1 MKWTVLVD
9 NRTNNPTFE
18 TEHGLS
24 ILLETEKHSIL
35 LDTGASDMLMRNAE
49 RLGKD
54 LSTVDYVFV
63 SHGHSD
69 HAGGL
74 KHFMEINKKAKV
86 IVSPEAISGRFFS
99 KRGNLH
105 SITTEWPEI
114 GDDRLFLI
122 DQTCEIAKGFHVIA
136 HIPQIHP
143 MPKGNMNLY
152 VQDAHGEYIHD
163 DFRHEL
169 ALYIEGLL
177 FTGCAHS
184 GLENILD
191 ACPWPVH
198 TVVGGF
204 HLLDGQETEEEVNA
218 LGQRLKALYPH
229 TQFYTSHCTGD
240 AVFVFLQGVMGNKLH
255 PFSCGTTICNMTDNI
270 SLVGITPDDKE
281 QFILDNQRAF
291 KYGAQTMFGMRD
303 DRMEEGEEVISRKT
317 IERSMN
323 GEQAETY
330 RIVCDG
336 NVVGG
341 LILQIDRQQAKG
353 ELEILFV
360 NPEAHSKGI
369 GQAAWKAVEAMH
381 PEIRVWETIT
391 PYFEKRN
398 IHFYVNRL
406 GFHVV
411 EFWNKFHHGP
421 AVPEDIEEDWSED
434 DEMFVFRKVIES
446 VLK

>member
-1 MKWTVLVD
+1 MRWTVLSD
-9 NRTNNPTFE
+9 NRTNNPAFE

-24 ILLETEKHSIL
+24 ILLETERHNIL
-35 LDTGASDMLMRNAE
+35 LDTGASNMYIRNAE
-49 RLGKD
+49 RLGID
-54 LSTVDYVFV
+54 LSRVDYVFI

-74 KHFMEINKKAKV
+74 KHFMAINKKAKV
-86 IVSPEAISGRFFS
+86 IVSPDAISGKFFS
-99 KRGNLH
+99 KRGLLH
-105 SITTEWPEI
+105 SITTAWPEI
-114 GDDRLFLI
+114 PRERLLAIELSGSIGDDI
-122 DQTCEIAKGFHVIA
+122 YVIA
-136 HIPQIHP
+136 HIPHIHP
-143 MPKGNMNLY
+143 MPEGNRHLF
-152 VQDAHGEYIHD
+152 VQDMRGQYIQD

-169 ALYIEGLL
+169 ALYTDGLL

-184 GLENILD
+184 GLENILA
-191 ACPWPVH
+191 ACPLPVN

-204 HLLDGQETEEEVNA
+204 HLLDNHEDETKLEE
-218 LGQRLKALYPH
+218 LSHRLADTYPQ
-229 TQFYTSHCTGD
+229 TQFYTSHCTGGVAF
-240 AVFVFLQGVMGNKLH
+240 AVLQGVMGDKIH

-270 SLVGITPDDKE
+270 RLVSITPDDKE

-291 KYGAQTMFGMRD
+291 KYGAQTAFGMRD

-317 IERSMN
+317 IERCMN
-323 GEQAETY
+323 GERAETY

-341 LILQIDRQQAKG
+341 LILQIDQQHAKG

-360 NPEAHSKGI
+360 NPEVHSKGI

-381 PEIRVWETIT
+381 PEIRVWETMT

-406 GFHVV
+406 GFHIV
-411 EFWNKFHHGP
+411 EFWNKHHHGP
-421 AVPEDIEEDWSED
+421 AVPDDIEENWSED
-434 DEMFVFRKVIES
+434 DEMFVFRKFI
-446 VLK
+446 